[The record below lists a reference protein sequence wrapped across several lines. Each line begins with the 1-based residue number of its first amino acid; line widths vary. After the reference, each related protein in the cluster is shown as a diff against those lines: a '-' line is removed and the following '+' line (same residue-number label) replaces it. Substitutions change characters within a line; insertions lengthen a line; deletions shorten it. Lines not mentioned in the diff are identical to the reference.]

1 MNLNTSTMKKSIQLF
16 TVLFISSFF
25 LISVSDLS
33 ATTISFYADDYESSL
48 EDKKKNKKKSNDI
61 KTKVEEKEN
70 PPANENSSSPKN
82 DEAYNYMSSPKLE
95 DCTKADFD
103 RE

>member
-1 MNLNTSTMKKSIQLF
+1 MKKSIQLF

-25 LISVSDLS
+25 LISTLDLS
-33 ATTISFYADDYESSL
+33 ATTLNFYDYESSL
-48 EDKKKNKKKSNDI
+48 EDKKKKEKRSNDI
-61 KTKVEEKEN
+61 KTKVKEKEN
-70 PPANENSSSPKN
+70 PPANENSSSTNN

>member
-1 MNLNTSTMKKSIQLF
+1 MKNSIQLF

-33 ATTISFYADDYESSL
+33 ATALNFYDYESSL
-48 EDKKKNKKKSNDI
+48 EDKKKKEKRSNDI
-61 KTKVEEKEN
+61 KTKVKEKEN
-70 PPANENSSSPKN
+70 PPANENSSSTNN

>member
-1 MNLNTSTMKKSIQLF
+1 MKKSIQLF
-16 TVLFISSFF
+16 TVLIISSFI
-25 LISVSDLS
+25 LIGASDLN
-33 ATTISFYADDYESSL
+33 ATILSFYTDDYESSL
-48 EDKKKNKKKSNDI
+48 EDKKKNKKKSNDV
-61 KTKVEEKEN
+61 KTRVKEKEI
-70 PPANENSSSPKN
+70 PPANEDSSSPKN

>member
-1 MNLNTSTMKKSIQLF
+1 MKKSIQLF
-16 TVLFISSFF
+16 TVLFISFFF
-25 LISVSDLS
+25 LISTSDLN
-33 ATTISFYADDYESSL
+33 ATTISFYTDDYESSL
-48 EDKKKNKKKSNDI
+48 EDKKKNKKKSNDV
-61 KTKVEEKEN
+61 KTRVKEKEI
-70 PPANENSSSPKN
+70 PPANEDSSSPKN

>member
-1 MNLNTSTMKKSIQLF
+1 MKKSIQLF

-33 ATTISFYADDYESSL
+33 ATTLSFYADDYENSL

-61 KTKVEEKEN
+61 KTKVKEKGN
-70 PPANENSSSPKN
+70 PPANENSISTN
-82 DEAYNYMSSPKLE
+82 NNEAYNYMSSPKLE
-95 DCTKADFD
+95 DCTKVDFD

>member
-1 MNLNTSTMKKSIQLF
+1 MKKSIQLF

-25 LISVSDLS
+25 LISTSDLN
-33 ATTISFYADDYESSL
+33 ATILSFNTADYENSPDS
-48 EDKKKNKKKSNDI
+48 KKKKKKKSDDI
-61 KTKVEEKEN
+61 KTKVTEREN
-70 PPANENSSSPKN
+70 TPANENSSSPKN

>member
-1 MNLNTSTMKKSIQLF
+1 MKKSIQLF

-33 ATTISFYADDYESSL
+33 ATALNFYDYESSL
-48 EDKKKNKKKSNDI
+48 EDKKKKEKRSNDI
-61 KTKVEEKEN
+61 KTKVKEKEI
-70 PPANENSSSPKN
+70 PPANEDSSSPKN

>member
-61 KTKVEEKEN
+61 KTKVTEKEN
-70 PPANENSSSPKN
+70 PPANENSTSTNK

-95 DCTKADFD
+95 NCTKEDFD